1 MKQRKGLGKGL
12 GMGYKNIVPI
22 DSHIHSL
29 SAKGVKSKRPMMM
42 YAKGVSAKEKERLV
56 KLALDRDDITA
67 KELKAI
73 EDYAGSQVEE
83 IEEWYDEKG
92 FLLVKMDD
100 GTSYVVAPSDDEAER
115 LAIERVRDDLEN
127 EPELF
132 SQSWLQNFIS
142 MSDTDRRIIAGE
154 ESDNIEQNMDEKEIL
169 EETDMQEDW
178 DELEEE
184 KDELEEEINTMTA
197 NSETDA
203 QIKEELDEKESRLD
217 EIEKEQEKIVDDA
230 REKFR
235 DDKYDEIYDALEDPV
250 EYFVEEQGI
259 YTKEDLMK
267 QSFISIDY
275 DEASEDAVSTDGWAH
290 FLSRYDGNYE
300 EIDGGKVVWRED

>member
-73 EDYAGSQVEE
+73 ENYAGSQVEE

>member
-115 LAIERVRDDLEN
+115 LAIERVKEDLEN